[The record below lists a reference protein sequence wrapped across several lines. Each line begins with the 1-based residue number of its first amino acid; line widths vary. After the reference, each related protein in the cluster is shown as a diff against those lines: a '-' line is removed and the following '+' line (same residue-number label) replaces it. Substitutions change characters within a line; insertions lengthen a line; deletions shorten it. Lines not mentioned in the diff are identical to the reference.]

1 MGWDQLTGWGGSSQ
15 KQNLKK
21 KKVDFVFWF
30 FLFERPLLRYLL
42 KSVLHRAALLHCL
55 GLLAA
60 VSQWYIVPTIWGYMS
75 DRGPKDMGTGLDIW
89 IYCNQFGNIYASWF
103 YIFVLEIFCQQLK
116 DIVRWC
122 LHVRWA
128 QGWEIC
134 IFYSLHSIHSLQSS
148 IVSSVTTISS
158 DSTLKIRLY
167 SLQSIQS

>member
-1 MGWDQLTGWGGSSQ
+1 MGWGP
-15 KQNLKK
+15 
-21 KKVDFVFWF
+21 VDWVGRVLPEAKFEEEKEWTSLFYF

-89 IYCNQFGNIYASWF
+89 IYCHQFGNIYASWF

-134 IFYSLHSIHSLQSS
+134 IFYSLHGIHSLQSLHCLFS
-148 IVSSVTTISS
+148 HNNFF
-158 DSTLKIRLY
+158 RLY
-167 SLQSIQS
+167 FNNQTVQSIQS